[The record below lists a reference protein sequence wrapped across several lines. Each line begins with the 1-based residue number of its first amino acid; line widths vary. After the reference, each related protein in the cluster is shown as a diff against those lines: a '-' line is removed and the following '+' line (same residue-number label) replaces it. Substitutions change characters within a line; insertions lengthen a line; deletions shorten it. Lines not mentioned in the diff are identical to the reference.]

1 MTLLNFVIGL
11 GPKERSKAP
20 ERSRKEQPV
29 ECIFVK
35 HVEKTPGV
43 CGGRAC
49 IAGHRIRVQ
58 DIVVLH
64 EMRRMSPKEI
74 VVEYPTITLADVHAA
89 LAYYYD
95 NQQEI
100 ADELRKAED
109 WAELVSTKIPSKIP
123 AELR

>member
-1 MTLLNFVIGL
+1 MESVL
-11 GPKERSKAP
+11 
-20 ERSRKEQPV
+20 
-29 ECIFVK
+29 VK
-35 HVEKTPGV
+35 HIDKAPGV

-64 EMRRMSPKEI
+64 EMRGMSPKEI
-74 VVEYPTITLADVHAA
+74 VGQYPGITLADVHAA

-100 ADELRKAED
+100 ADELRKADE
-109 WAELVSTKIPSKIP
+109 WAEWVKANIPSKIP
-123 AELR
+123 AELRVKNGG